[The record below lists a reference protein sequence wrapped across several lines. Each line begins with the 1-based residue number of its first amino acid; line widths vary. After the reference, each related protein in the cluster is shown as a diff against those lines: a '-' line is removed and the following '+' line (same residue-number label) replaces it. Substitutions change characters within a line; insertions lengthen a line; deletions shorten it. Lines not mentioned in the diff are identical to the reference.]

1 MSKLNQYWSQAKTQ
15 FAALSGRERSLI
27 VLCLVAI
34 GFIGLYQIYEPI
46 DAAFRAQ
53 AQKLA
58 QIEANVKAL
67 GPALERFAKL
77 RTRRDAIEQEYREV
91 EFKEGALSHL
101 ENLVKVKAGV
111 NAGFTIKDAPPKEF
125 GGEYEQTTF
134 SIKFTTSNFPALI
147 DFLRELTHGTRPMI
161 LGRLDVQRSRFAE
174 RLEVD
179 IEVSSIRRNRST

>member
-1 MSKLNQYWSQAKTQ
+1 MNQLNQYWSKAKAR
-15 FAALSGRERSLI
+15 FVALSGRERVSI
-27 VLCLVAI
+27 VVCLVAV
-34 GFIGLYQIYEPI
+34 GLMGLYQIYEPI
-46 DAAFRAQ
+46 DAGFRAQ
-53 AQKLA
+53 SQKLA
-58 QIEANVKAL
+58 QIEASVKSL

-101 ENLVKVKAGV
+101 ENLVKVKAGIS
-111 NAGFTIKDAPPKEF
+111 AGFTIKDAPPKEF
-125 GGEYEQTTF
+125 GGDYEQTTF

-147 DFLRELTHGTRPMI
+147 EFLRELTHGARPMI

-179 IEVSSIRRNRST
+179 IEVSSIRRTRST